1 MRLDKAHESF
11 YDQTSQTS
19 YSLHVKGT
27 MEAGAKSAKIEN
39 DHWQLQAAKA
49 RFSEVF
55 RLARSQGPQWVT
67 RSGKEAVV
75 VLASEEFERLT
86 QRKKQ
91 SGSLAEFFAKSPLAG
106 LDLNLDREPDFGRPI
121 DL

>member
-1 MRLDKAHESF
+1 L
-11 YDQTSQTS
+11 
-19 YSLHVKGT
+19 
-27 MEAGAKSAKIEN
+27 EAGAKKVRVGNEA
-39 DHWQLQAAKA
+39 WQLQSAKA

-67 RSGKEAVV
+67 KSGKEAVV

-86 QRKKQ
+86 RRKKQ
-91 SGSLAEFFAKSPLAG
+91 SGSLVEFFAQSPLAG
-106 LDLNLDREPDFGRPI
+106 LELNLEREADFGRPV

>member
-1 MRLDKAHESF
+1 
-11 YDQTSQTS
+11 
-19 YSLHVKGT
+19 
-27 MEAGAKSAKIEN
+27 METGAKRAKAE
-39 DHWQLQAAKA
+39 DDAWQLQTAKA

-86 QRKKQ
+86 RRKKQ
-91 SGSLAEFFAKSPLAG
+91 SSSLVEFFAKSPLAG
-106 LDLNLDREPDFGRPI
+106 LELNLEREADFGRPV

>member
-1 MRLDKAHESF
+1 
-11 YDQTSQTS
+11 
-19 YSLHVKGT
+19 
-27 MEAGAKSAKIEN
+27 MEAGAKKVRAEN
-39 DHWQLQAAKA
+39 ETWQLQSAKA

-67 RSGKEAVV
+67 KSGKEAVV

-86 QRKKQ
+86 GRKKQ
-91 SGSLAEFFAKSPLAG
+91 SGSLAEFFARSPLAG
-106 LDLNLDREPDFGRPI
+106 LELDLEREPDFGRPV